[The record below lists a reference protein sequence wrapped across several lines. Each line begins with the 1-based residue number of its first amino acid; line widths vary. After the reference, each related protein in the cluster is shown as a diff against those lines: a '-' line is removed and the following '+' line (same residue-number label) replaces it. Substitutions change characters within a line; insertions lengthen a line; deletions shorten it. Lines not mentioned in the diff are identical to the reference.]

1 MKEVIVM
8 RFGGC
13 GGNNGSWVIIVIIII
28 ILLLG
33 FGEDNTTFDC

>member
-1 MKEVIVM
+1 M